1 MKKLL
6 LGGQVIFTGAGS
18 IAELKSVQSGRA
30 FIVTGG
36 QAMQKSGVIARIE
49 TILAA
54 AGCATCVYGGIGK
67 NPDTQAVLRGLE
79 KMRAFAP
86 DLLLAVGGGSPIDA
100 AKVMGLFYEYPELD
114 FAKAAAGQ
122 LPPGRK
128 NLKFIAI
135 PSTSG
140 TGTEVTKAA
149 VITFR
154 ELQLKVGLKTPA
166 FIPDWAILDADITM
180 TMPAN
185 IVAETGLDAL
195 THAVE
200 CYMNAG
206 LDDFT
211 EVLAK
216 GAVAGLFAWLPVSY
230 HAGTLESREK
240 VHHYQ
245 CMAGLAFDNTGLGM
259 AHGISHALGGK
270 FDLGHGL
277 LNAIVLPYALAF
289 NARNPAVAARL
300 GELARTVGRMGSSGF
315 INAVRDLN
323 QDLKIPAGLEQAG
336 VSRCAF
342 EADFEGLVSNCLQ
355 GSTRVNPVAVT
366 AEQMASVLRLMYK
379 GG

>member
-1 MKKLL
+1 MKKIL
-6 LGGQVIFTGAGS
+6 LGGQVIFTGSGS
-18 IAELKSVQSGRA
+18 INELKSVNAERA

-36 QAMQKSGVIARIE
+36 QAMERSGVIARIE
-49 TILAA
+49 AILAA
-54 AGCATCVYGGIGK
+54 AGCVTFIYGGIGK
-67 NPDTQAVLRGLE
+67 NPDTQAVLKGVD
-79 KMRAFAP
+79 KMREFVP
-86 DLLLAVGGGSPIDA
+86 DLLIAVGGGSPIDA
-100 AKVMGLFYEYPELD
+100 AKVMGLFYEYPELNFD
-114 FAKAAAGQ
+114 KARAGQ
-122 LPPGRK
+122 LPSARK
-128 NLKFIAI
+128 SLKFIAI

-140 TGTEVTKAA
+140 TGAEVTKAA

-154 ELQLKVGLKTPA
+154 EFELKVGLKTPA

-180 TMPAN
+180 TMPPN

-200 CYMNAG
+200 CYINAG

-216 GAVAGLFAWLPVSY
+216 GSVAGLFTWLPVSY
-230 HAGTLESREK
+230 QAGTLESREK

-259 AHGISHALGGK
+259 AHGISHALGGR

-277 LNAIVLPYALAF
+277 LNAIMLPYVLEF
-289 NARNPAVAARL
+289 NARDTAVAARL
-300 GELARTVGRMGSSGF
+300 HELARCIGRNGSSSF
-315 INAVRDLN
+315 IAAVRELN
-323 QDLKIPAGLEQAG
+323 QALKIPAGLEQAG

-342 EADFEGLVSNCLQ
+342 DADMDGLISNCLQ

-366 AEQMASVLRLMYK
+366 AEQMAGLLRQAYS

>member
-1 MKKLL
+1 MKKIL
-6 LGGQVIFTGAGS
+6 LGGQVIFTGSGS
-18 IAELKSVQSGRA
+18 INELKSVKVERA

-36 QAMQKSGVIARIE
+36 QAMERSGVIGRIE
-49 TILAA
+49 AILAA
-54 AGCATCVYGGIGK
+54 AGCVTFIYGGIGK
-67 NPDTQAVLRGLE
+67 NPDTQAVLRGVD
-79 KMRAFAP
+79 KMREFAP
-86 DLLLAVGGGSPIDA
+86 DLLIAVGGGSPIDA
-100 AKVMGLFYEYPELD
+100 AKVMGLFYEYPELNFD
-114 FAKAAAGQ
+114 KARAGQ
-122 LPPGRK
+122 LPSVRK
-128 NLKFIAI
+128 SLKFIAI

-140 TGTEVTKAA
+140 TGAEVTKAA

-154 ELQLKVGLKTPA
+154 ELELKVGLKTPA

-180 TMPAN
+180 TMPPN

-200 CYMNAG
+200 CYINAG

-216 GAVAGLFAWLPVSY
+216 GAVAGLFTWLPVSY
-230 HAGTLESREK
+230 QAGTLESREK

-259 AHGISHALGGK
+259 AHGISHALGGR

-277 LNAIVLPYALAF
+277 LNAIMLPYVLEF
-289 NARNPAVAARL
+289 NARDTAVAARL
-300 GELARTVGRMGSSGF
+300 HELARCIGRNGSSGF
-315 INAVRDLN
+315 IAAVRELN
-323 QDLKIPAGLEQAG
+323 QALKIPAGLEQAG

-342 EADFEGLVSNCLQ
+342 DADIDGLISNCLQ

-366 AEQMASVLRLMYK
+366 ADQMAGLLRQAYS
-379 GG
+379 GR

>member
-1 MKKLL
+1 MKKIL
-6 LGGQVIFTGAGS
+6 LGGQVIFTGSGS
-18 IAELKSVQSGRA
+18 INELKSVKAERA

-36 QAMQKSGVIARIE
+36 QAMERSGVIARIE
-49 TILAA
+49 AILAA
-54 AGCATCVYGGIGK
+54 AGCVTCIYGGIGK
-67 NPDTQAVLRGLE
+67 NPDTQAVLKGVD
-79 KMRAFAP
+79 KMREFVP
-86 DLLLAVGGGSPIDA
+86 DLLIAVGGGSPIDA
-100 AKVMGLFYEYPELD
+100 AKVMGLFYEYPELNFD
-114 FAKAAAGQ
+114 KARAGQ
-122 LPPGRK
+122 LPSVRK
-128 NLKFIAI
+128 SLKFIAI

-140 TGTEVTKAA
+140 TGAEVTKAA

-154 ELQLKVGLKTPA
+154 ELELKVGLKTPA

-180 TMPAN
+180 TMPPN

-200 CYMNAG
+200 CYINAG

-216 GAVAGLFAWLPVSY
+216 GAVAGLFTWLPVSY
-230 HAGTLESREK
+230 QAGTLESREK

-259 AHGISHALGGK
+259 AHGISHALGGR

-277 LNAIVLPYALAF
+277 LNAIMLPHVLEF
-289 NARNPAVAARL
+289 NARNTTVAARL
-300 GELARTVGRMGSSGF
+300 HELARCIGRNGSSGF
-315 INAVRDLN
+315 IAAVRELN
-323 QDLKIPAGLEQAG
+323 QALKIPAGLEQAG

-342 EADFEGLVSNCLQ
+342 DADIDGLISNCLQ

-366 AEQMASVLRLMYK
+366 AEQMAGLLRQAYSR
-379 GG
+379 G

>member
-1 MKKLL
+1 MKKIL
-6 LGGQVIFTGAGS
+6 LGGQVIFTGSGS
-18 IAELKSVQSGRA
+18 INELKSVKAERA

-36 QAMQKSGVIARIE
+36 QAMERSGVIARIE
-49 TILAA
+49 AILAA
-54 AGCATCVYGGIGK
+54 AGCVTFIYGGIGK
-67 NPDTQAVLRGLE
+67 NPDTQAVLRGVD
-79 KMRAFAP
+79 KMREFAP
-86 DLLLAVGGGSPIDA
+86 DLLIAVGGGSPIDA
-100 AKVMGLFYEYPELD
+100 AKVMGLFYEYPELNFD
-114 FAKAAAGQ
+114 KARAGQ
-122 LPPGRK
+122 LPSVRK
-128 NLKFIAI
+128 SLKFIAI

-140 TGTEVTKAA
+140 TGAEVTKAA

-154 ELQLKVGLKTPA
+154 ELELKVGLKTPA

-180 TMPAN
+180 TMPPN

-200 CYMNAG
+200 CYINAG

-216 GAVAGLFAWLPVSY
+216 GAVAGLFTWLPVSY
-230 HAGTLESREK
+230 QAGTLESREK

-259 AHGISHALGGK
+259 AHGISHALGGR

-277 LNAIVLPYALAF
+277 LNAIMLPYVLEF
-289 NARNPAVAARL
+289 NARDTAVAARL
-300 GELARTVGRMGSSGF
+300 HELARCIGRNGSSSF
-315 INAVRDLN
+315 IAAVRELN
-323 QDLKIPAGLEQAG
+323 QALKIPAGLEQAG

-342 EADFEGLVSNCLQ
+342 NADIDGLISNCLQ

-366 AEQMASVLRLMYK
+366 ADQMAGLLRQAYS